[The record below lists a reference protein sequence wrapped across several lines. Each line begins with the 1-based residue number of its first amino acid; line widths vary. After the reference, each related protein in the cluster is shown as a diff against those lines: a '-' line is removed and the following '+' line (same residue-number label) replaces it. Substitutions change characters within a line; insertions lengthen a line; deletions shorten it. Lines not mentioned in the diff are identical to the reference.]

1 MTRSQ
6 GNALNTRQYTAG
18 HGTQVTQ
25 HLNDEAGQLKHDVYR
40 LTEKPMTCAE
50 KSGYKQVIPVIHPN
64 ERGVYKQDEK
74 QARVSLDPTLYKELP
89 STRPSST
96 RKPA

>member
-40 LTEKPMTCAE
+40 LTENPMTCAE
-50 KSGYKQVIPVIHPN
+50 KGGYKQVIPVIHPN
-64 ERGVYKQDEK
+64 EPNGDRVPVTHCHSYAPPFIRTAIPKRRGT
-74 QARVSLDPTLYKELP
+74 P
-89 STRPSST
+89 
-96 RKPA
+96 